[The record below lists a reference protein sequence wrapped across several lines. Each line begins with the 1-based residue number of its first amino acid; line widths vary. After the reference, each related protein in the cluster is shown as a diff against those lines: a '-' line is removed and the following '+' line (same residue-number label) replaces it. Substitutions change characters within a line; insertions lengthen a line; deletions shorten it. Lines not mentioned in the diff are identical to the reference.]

1 MSLYREWTTLMYPYA
16 PHEEVMKKVERL
28 KKTREVRACIAEL
41 KERDRI
47 ANGGDP
53 ADAPAPEEDG
63 DVVDGEDVFF
73 PDEDSDDDVP
83 GHEGKEVEEEEEEW
97 NAAKHAGDEEEEE
110 DDDLAALMETERG
123 GGGGDDDDDAGAAA
137 AAKKK
142 KKKKPRGPR
151 ETDEEMFAREEARA
165 DEIDRARREGAV
177 DVNFDESSSDD
188 DDDDVVI
195 AAPRSG
201 RGARGD
207 AATRGKAVKKIK
219 EKVGGRKKSKKTLEK
234 EAAAAEKFA
243 AEKAEAEAADPT
255 RRKKLGRARANA
267 SDDDDD
273 DDDDAGAAAA
283 EDTRRRRRVTAIDDS
298 DSDSESDP
306 RTRIPAENG
315 GDLFVPSPSKYTVPK
330 FLYESD
336 GGDDVKEMKEEED
349 PSDKAEKKRDAA
361 AADLGEGDKA

>member
-234 EAAAAEKFA
+234 EAAAAEKAA

-336 GGDDVKEMKEEED
+336 GGDDVKEEED

>member
-123 GGGGDDDDDAGAAA
+123 GGGGDDDDDAGE
-137 AAKKK
+137 
-142 KKKKPRGPR
+142 RGR
-151 ETDEEMFAREEARA
+151 CREARPVGS
-165 DEIDRARREGAV
+165 RR
-177 DVNFDESSSDD
+177 D
-188 DDDDVVI
+188 
-195 AAPRSG
+195 
-201 RGARGD
+201 
-207 AATRGKAVKKIK
+207 
-219 EKVGGRKKSKKTLEK
+219 
-234 EAAAAEKFA
+234 
-243 AEKAEAEAADPT
+243 
-255 RRKKLGRARANA
+255 
-267 SDDDDD
+267 
-273 DDDDAGAAAA
+273 
-283 EDTRRRRRVTAIDDS
+283 
-298 DSDSESDP
+298 
-306 RTRIPAENG
+306 
-315 GDLFVPSPSKYTVPK
+315 
-330 FLYESD
+330 
-336 GGDDVKEMKEEED
+336 
-349 PSDKAEKKRDAA
+349 
-361 AADLGEGDKA
+361 